1 VGLETTAAL
10 IIATFDL
17 SVVRSIRGAIRTA
30 DISAG
35 RGQPASPLGPAPDP
49 TPRRHI
55 VPEPIIDRRTVI
67 HPSSTN
73 EVRTLAYTVRYE
85 ARPEVQY
92 NLAGPPVTDAETCRP
107 CCPVEGPIPPV
118 WKQLP
123 PVQQRIPLAPRRV
136 VKIIRQQPDIRHRGI
151 VVDIHI

>member
-17 SVVRSIRGAIRTA
+17 SVVRSIRGAMRTA

-35 RGQPASPLGPAPDP
+35 RGQAASPLGPAPDP
-49 TPRRHI
+49 SPRRHI
-55 VPEPIIDRRTVI
+55 HPEPTYERRPVI
-67 HPSSTN
+67 RATPRH
-73 EVRTLAYTVRYE
+73 EVRTVGYTVQYE
-85 ARPEVQY
+85 ASREAKYDPS
-92 NLAGPPVTDAETCRP
+92 GPPVAYAETCRP

-123 PVQQRIPLAPRRV
+123 PVPQRIPSAPRRIIKV
-136 VKIIRQQPDIRHRGI
+136 IRQQPDIRHKGI